1 MFRYFPD
8 FILPG
13 VFIAAISYL
22 LGSISFSII
31 ITRLFNHDLDV
42 RTVGSGNAGATNV
55 YRAVG
60 ILPSALTFFFDFA
73 KCALS
78 VELGK
83 YIFQYV
89 CNQNSAPIWI
99 MRYGGYIAGLAC
111 LLGHIYPLYFKF
123 KGGKGVVTCAAMMVL
138 IDWRVFLINFAI
150 FLIVFLASKIISL
163 SSIVG
168 VGLYPITTFLLTYF
182 LDYRAKGAISLS
194 GVMIGTVITFMI
206 GAVII
211 AKHKPNIIR
220 LINGTEKKITDKKE
234 KNNKN

>member
-1 MFRYFPD
+1 MWGQFQD

-13 VFIAAISYL
+13 ALIAVVSYL

-42 RTVGSGNAGATNV
+42 RTIGSGNAGATNV

-60 ILPSALTFFFDFA
+60 MVPSALTFLFDFA

-89 CNQNSAPIWI
+89 CSQNNAPIWI
-99 MRYGGYIAGLAC
+99 VRYGGYIAGLAC
-111 LLGHIYPLYFKF
+111 LIGHIYPLYFKF

-150 FLIVFLASKIISL
+150 FLLVFFLSKIISL

-182 LDYRAKGAISLS
+182 MDYRADAISMV
-194 GVMIGTVITFMI
+194 GVITGTIVTFMI

-211 AKHKPNIIR
+211 AKHKPNIVR
-220 LINGTEKKITDKKE
+220 LLNGTEKKITSKKDKTA
-234 KNNKN
+234 